1 MVIVF
6 KSFFFNIYYNNNF
19 YFKKIIFNVKNFLQ
33 KINIKI

>member
-6 KSFFFNIYYNNNF
+6 KSFLYIYYNNNF
-19 YFKKIIFNVKNFLQ
+19 YFKKIIFNVKMFLQ